1 LEAHSPYTAPKLNNS
16 IENGRKNSRF
26 FAGLTDFSYNTPRKT
41 GKNAQA
47 DKSLERYHKKLKT
60 GVCQI

>member
-1 LEAHSPYTAPKLNNS
+1 LKTEEKTAV
-16 IENGRKNSRF
+16 F